1 MENIFS
7 HESSRRLIASNG
19 LDRFEIDA
27 DLPAARDRVQGEPC
41 RVGDIEAEL
50 RPIVPR
56 RESGFAAG
64 TVLEFHASRIH
75 RQVAPEDRPE
85 QPPTDDE
92 AVTVSPKGESLRSC
106 SFARA
111 QRLPQTFDAE
121 PSTIRIGTPH
131 VDLIALEGTVSWR

>member
-1 MENIFS
+1 MLGNS
-7 HESSRRLIASNG
+7 LLSDGRLD
-19 LDRFEIDA
+19 LFEIDA
-27 DLPAARDRVQGEPC
+27 DLPAARHRIQDESSG
-41 RVGDIEAEL
+41 VGDIEAEL
-50 RPIVPR
+50 RPIVLR
-56 RESGFAAG
+56 REGGFAAG